1 MNAFAVVNHWLHL
14 VSVVFWIGGTAFQVF
29 VLAPFMKPK
38 DPSWETLLKISKRFR
53 QFSLISLLVL
63 VVTGG
68 INLGTRRAGVEAI
81 PPGYISALAVKVF
94 FIVAMSSFLVFDL
107 MRPANKGEALSQD
120 EGERPAFPGQGF
132 AKLTLAVGVV
142 VIFIAS
148 MLRQWKF

>member
-1 MNAFAVVNHWLHL
+1 MNAFAIVNHWLHL
-14 VSVVFWIGGTAFQVF
+14 ISVVFWIGGTAFQVF
-29 VLAPFMKPK
+29 VLGPFIKPE
-38 DPSWETLLKISKRFR
+38 DPSWETLLKMSRRFR
-53 QFSLISLLVL
+53 KFSLLSLLML

-68 INLGTRRAGVEAI
+68 INLGTRRAGVELI

-94 FIVAMSSFLVFDL
+94 LIVAMSSFLVFDL
-107 MRPANKGEALSQD
+107 MRPASAPKEVSPD
-120 EGERPAFPGQGF
+120 ERSAFPGQGF